1 MHIFKATKQLTLLLA
16 ILFAKQGLAISPQNP
31 ITYDDNTL
39 GCYIKDEYRADWC
52 DYPSSASG
60 AKEDDCRQ
68 SMVKDPSD
76 SQNTSMELTLPK
88 DTIGGSDGGMAVV
101 VDVKNGSSDTVAC
114 SDEPRVQW
122 SLIKLEYDV
131 MFVGSAQSAVRNK
144 RASGGEDFYWG
155 KGGKLP
161 GITTYPESPSGCV
174 SVKNGGTER
183 LMWREDGKLYL
194 YSYSADKEED
204 CGDYYALDTDLME
217 SDRWYHITIEATMN
231 DLGKANGSVNVSV
244 DNNLAY
250 ELTGVLFAKDEAT
263 YWDQL
268 HMDCFRGGG
277 DDSWA
282 APVDSYV
289 AFDNFVV
296 SGTSASSLLTKKAKK
311 AQTKAGPN
319 RNKKKPAKRKR

>member
-1 MHIFKATKQLTLLLA
+1 MHIFKITKQLTLLSAL
-16 ILFAKQGLAISPQNP
+16 LVAKQGLAISQQNP
-31 ITYDDNTL
+31 VNYNDNTV

-52 DYPSSASG
+52 DYPTSASG
-60 AKEDDCRQ
+60 AKESDCRQ
-68 SMVKDPSD
+68 SMAQEPSD
-76 SQNTSMELTLPK
+76 AKNTFMQLTLPK
-88 DTIGGSDGGMAVV
+88 DTIGGSNGGMAVV
-101 VDVKNGSSDTVAC
+101 VDVKDGSSDTVAC
-114 SDEPRVQW
+114 SDESRVQW
-122 SLIKLEYDV
+122 TSIKLEYDV
-131 MFVGSAQSAVRNK
+131 MFIGGSQSAARNK
-144 RASGGEDFYWG
+144 SASSSDDFYWA

-161 GITTYPESPSGCV
+161 GVTTYPESPSGCV
-174 SVKNGGTER
+174 SVNNGGTER

-244 DNNLAY
+244 DNHLAY
-250 ELTGVLFAKDEAT
+250 KLTGVLFAKDEAI

-289 AFDNFVV
+289 AFDNFIV
-296 SGTSASSLLTKKAKK
+296 SGTSVSNALTKKTKK
-311 AQTKAGPN
+311 TKIKTSAS
-319 RNKKKPAKRKR
+319 RNKVKSPKHKR